1 MKLDIKELIAE
12 RLNHKVSDS
21 SLVSDGLLKKRLDAG
36 ADEFAIILP
45 NGLME
50 DIQKSVK
57 YPDLKKYYVTGIYEL
72 GYIDFLKNPN
82 GSLFTL
88 FTFSRNKPKNF
99 KICFVPKFVLDF
111 EKINFSKKGE
121 IAVFM
126 YYKDLEA
133 YINTSKVS
141 NSIRSLVNDVPYSE
155 FCENNFNIC
164 YYTREY
170 LPVKKS
176 LKKQEIVKLKDL
188 VEFIPAKRG
197 SRDCLK
203 KNDII
208 LSDLEGF
215 VILEFLDETAIDRE
229 KLSFYPIILRVKSNR
244 VTAEYL
250 YLYMQSK
257 VFKILSLP
265 VAYNRSWTQIN
276 VLGELPVPLPN
287 TKKPMAENKELS
299 QKYEE
304 FCRLSPK
311 SFFIGDLNYIEDGSS
326 KDSVANIKKQS
337 PRKKTEPTPKR
348 RSNIVASKACSL
360 KCEPVKRTKSIP
372 SEKALQPRKEQI
384 ENRVEKPKWVKN
396 AIRVEKPIRAD
407 KRIKESLETPAEMDY
422 ESFFAG
428 MDYSAFLRP
437 GKDVVQ
443 NDALFDE
450 LQERLVD
457 EPHKRKI
464 LEFIDDSMKELKIN
478 IPNGAYRSAIVLVGS
493 ILETVLID
501 WASEKDG
508 KDYFEKPY
516 RTVNIDGRP
525 QDIYMSLND
534 AICRIGKVVKE
545 WDARDK
551 ADAIREMRNSIH
563 PKVFLRQNKKLTKA
577 ECNSALKDL
586 GAVIKS
592 RYGDYS
598 MS

>member
-1 MKLDIKELIAE
+1 
-12 RLNHKVSDS
+12 
-21 SLVSDGLLKKRLDAG
+21 
-36 ADEFAIILP
+36 
-45 NGLME
+45 
-50 DIQKSVK
+50 
-57 YPDLKKYYVTGIYEL
+57 
-72 GYIDFLKNPN
+72 
-82 GSLFTL
+82 
-88 FTFSRNKPKNF
+88 
-99 KICFVPKFVLDF
+99 
-111 EKINFSKKGE
+111 
-121 IAVFM
+121 M

>member
-1 MKLDIKELIAE
+1 M
-12 RLNHKVSDS
+12 
-21 SLVSDGLLKKRLDAG
+21 
-36 ADEFAIILP
+36 
-45 NGLME
+45 
-50 DIQKSVK
+50 
-57 YPDLKKYYVTGIYEL
+57 
-72 GYIDFLKNPN
+72 
-82 GSLFTL
+82 
-88 FTFSRNKPKNF
+88 
-99 KICFVPKFVLDF
+99 
-111 EKINFSKKGE
+111 
-121 IAVFM
+121 
-126 YYKDLEA
+126 
-133 YINTSKVS
+133 
-141 NSIRSLVNDVPYSE
+141 
-155 FCENNFNIC
+155 
-164 YYTREY
+164 
-170 LPVKKS
+170 
-176 LKKQEIVKLKDL
+176 
-188 VEFIPAKRG
+188 
-197 SRDCLK
+197 
-203 KNDII
+203 
-208 LSDLEGF
+208 
-215 VILEFLDETAIDRE
+215 
-229 KLSFYPIILRVKSNR
+229 
-244 VTAEYL
+244 
-250 YLYMQSK
+250 
-257 VFKILSLP
+257 
-265 VAYNRSWTQIN
+265 
-276 VLGELPVPLPN
+276 PN

-311 SFFIGDLNYIEDGSS
+311 SFFIDDLNYIEDGAS

-360 KCEPVKRTKSIP
+360 KCKPIDTVEIKCYSLKCKPIDTVEIKCYD
-372 SEKALQPRKEQI
+372 KALVPLPRKIRNEERI
-384 ENRVEKPKWVKN
+384 EKK
-396 AIRVEKPIRAD
+396 IRVDKPIRAD

-563 PKVFLRQNKKLTKA
+563 PKVFLKQNKKLTKA
-577 ECNSALKDL
+577 ECNSALEDL

>member
-1 MKLDIKELIAE
+1 MKLDIKKFIAE
-12 RLNHKVSDS
+12 RLNHEVSDS

-50 DIQKSVK
+50 DIQKSGK

-121 IAVFM
+121 IAVFT

-141 NSIRSLVNDVPYSE
+141 NSIKSLVNDVPYSE

-215 VILEFLDETAIDRE
+215 VILQFWDETAIDRE
-229 KLSFYPIILRVKSNR
+229 KLRLYPIILRVKSNR

-265 VAYNRSWTQIN
+265 VAYNRPWTQIN

-311 SFFIGDLNYIEDGSS
+311 SFFIGDLNYIEDGAS

-337 PRKKTEPTPKR
+337 PRKKTEPTPKK

-360 KCEPVKRTKSIP
+360 KCEPVKRAKSIP
-372 SEKALQPRKEQI
+372 SEKALQPRKERI
-384 ENRVEKPKWVKN
+384 EERVEKK
-396 AIRVEKPIRAD
+396 IRVDKPIRAD

-563 PKVFLRQNKKLTKA
+563 PKVFLKQNKKLTKA